1 MTNIENK
8 KSEALSRMITLG
20 LHTKVMQKFQNG
32 VLTCSELTED
42 GSFLHREPT
51 AEESVSIGA
60 FQKEH
65 NCLVYYAIKTHTNI
79 GTMFALLY
87 ISDNVEEWAS
97 DMLDIQAKTPMA
109 YVINYD
115 AEWCSEF
122 GSIGVANV
130 CGQLVRTK

>member
-20 LHTKVMQKFQNG
+20 LH
-32 VLTCSELTED
+32 
-42 GSFLHREPT
+42 
-51 AEESVSIGA
+51 
-60 FQKEH
+60 
-65 NCLVYYAIKTHTNI
+65 I
-79 GTMFALLY
+79 GTMLALLY

-130 CGQLVRTK
+130 CGQVVRK

>member
-1 MTNIENK
+1 MMTNIENK

-20 LHTKVMQKFQNG
+20 LHPKVMQKFQNG
-32 VLTCSELTED
+32 VLTCFIVDLRLKSWYPLEH
-42 GSFLHREPT
+42 S
-51 AEESVSIGA
+51 S
-60 FQKEH
+60 KEH
-65 NCLVYYAIKTHTNI
+65 NCLVYYAIKTHTDI
-79 GTMFALLY
+79 GTMLALLY
-87 ISDNVEEWAS
+87 VSDNVEEWAS

-130 CGQLVRTK
+130 CGQLVRTE